1 MQWEV
6 SENVLE
12 EKLLSDEWAKMSETD
27 VDVFLATPGL
37 GVVEAKETLQKS
49 HGNIPEDLEGAQTSS
64 PDAEN
69 TMDVAGTNEHKIS
82 GDLDENLYNFF
93 DEIEM
98 DDEFIIHSDPKYYG
112 DSVYNRFYTSDFSND
127 LFF

>member
-12 EKLLSDEWAKMSETD
+12 EILLSDKWTKMSESD
-27 VDVFLATPGL
+27 VEVFLATPGL

-49 HGNIPEDLEGAQTSS
+49 HGNIPENLEGAQTSS

-69 TMDVAGTNEHKIS
+69 TKDVAGTNEYTIS
-82 GDLDENLYNFF
+82 GDLNNNEYNFF

-98 DDEFIIHSDPKYYG
+98 DDEFIIYSDPKYYG
-112 DSVYNRFYTSDFSND
+112 DAVYNHFYTNDFSND
-127 LFF
+127 MFF

>member
-1 MQWEV
+1 
-6 SENVLE
+6 
-12 EKLLSDEWAKMSETD
+12 MSESD
-27 VDVFLATPGL
+27 VEIFLATPGL
-37 GVVEAKETLQKS
+37 GVVEAKETLQKP
-49 HGNIPEDLEGAQTSS
+49 HGNIPECLEEAQTSS

-69 TMDVAGTNEHKIS
+69 MKNVADTYEYTIS
-82 GDLDENLYNFF
+82 GDLNDNPYNFF